1 MNSTEENI
9 KELFAGWGL
18 WSLVED
24 ISDDGD
30 GTGDNLQ
37 LTKEGLEAKRMI
49 EQLLSERTDKVYR
62 EILDYSEGFS
72 DEFTALQKTEKYLK
86 SKLNK

>member
-1 MNSTEENI
+1 M
-9 KELFAGWGL
+9 ELQEFKDKFAEWGL

-37 LTKEGLEAKRMI
+37 LTKQGEEAVKMI
-49 EQLLSERTDKVYR
+49 IELMRNQLDDFKNMVN
-62 EILDYSEGFS
+62 
-72 DEFTALQKTEKYLK
+72 
-86 SKLNK
+86 KL